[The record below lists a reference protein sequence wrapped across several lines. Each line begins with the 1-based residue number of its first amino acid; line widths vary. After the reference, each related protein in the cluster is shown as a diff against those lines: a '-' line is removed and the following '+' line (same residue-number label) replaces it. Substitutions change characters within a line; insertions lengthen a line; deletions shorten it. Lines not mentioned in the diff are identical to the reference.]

1 MTENLENYHE
11 EIRNFITDK
20 LDELDQFRLKFLG
33 KKGILVQLFEQI
45 KEIPPA
51 ERKDFGKDIN
61 ILKSMVLEK
70 VNVLKN
76 QIESTSNSTYES
88 MDLSRP
94 ANCISL
100 GSRHP
105 LSIVSKQISDVF
117 KKIGYTIAEG
127 PEIEDDWHN
136 FEALNFTAN
145 HPARDMQDTFF
156 IDKDI
161 LLRTHTSPVQVRVM
175 ENHKPPLRAICPG
188 RVFRN
193 EAITAR
199 SHCIFHQ
206 IEILCVDTN
215 ISFADMRQTLEYFV
229 KEIFGPDRKTRLR
242 PSYFPFTEPSA
253 EMDISCDICHGKGCN
268 ICKNTGWVEILG
280 CGMVD
285 PNVLHFVGIDP
296 LIYSGFAIGMGI
308 ERITQ
313 QLYKTK
319 DIRLFFENDL
329 RFLKQFVS
337 I

>member
-136 FEALNFTAN
+136 FEALNFEAN

>member
-1 MTENLENYHE
+1 
-11 EIRNFITDK
+11 
-20 LDELDQFRLKFLG
+20 
-33 KKGILVQLFEQI
+33 
-45 KEIPPA
+45 
-51 ERKDFGKDIN
+51 
-61 ILKSMVLEK
+61 
-70 VNVLKN
+70 
-76 QIESTSNSTYES
+76 
-88 MDLSRP
+88 
-94 ANCISL
+94 
-100 GSRHP
+100 
-105 LSIVSKQISDVF
+105 
-117 KKIGYTIAEG
+117 
-127 PEIEDDWHN
+127 N
-136 FEALNFTAN
+136 FEAN

>member
-76 QIESTSNSTYES
+76 QIELADNFLHEAK
-88 MDLSRP
+88 DLSRP
-94 ANCISL
+94 SNYIPL

>member
-136 FEALNFTAN
+136 
-145 HPARDMQDTFF
+145 
-156 IDKDI
+156 
-161 LLRTHTSPVQVRVM
+161 
-175 ENHKPPLRAICPG
+175 
-188 RVFRN
+188 
-193 EAITAR
+193 
-199 SHCIFHQ
+199 
-206 IEILCVDTN
+206 
-215 ISFADMRQTLEYFV
+215 
-229 KEIFGPDRKTRLR
+229 
-242 PSYFPFTEPSA
+242 
-253 EMDISCDICHGKGCN
+253 
-268 ICKNTGWVEILG
+268 
-280 CGMVD
+280 
-285 PNVLHFVGIDP
+285 
-296 LIYSGFAIGMGI
+296 
-308 ERITQ
+308 
-313 QLYKTK
+313 
-319 DIRLFFENDL
+319 
-329 RFLKQFVS
+329 
-337 I
+337 

>member
-136 FEALNFTAN
+136 FEALNFEAN

-319 DIRLFFENDL
+319 DIRLFSKTTYAFSSN
-329 RFLKQFVS
+329 S
-337 I
+337 

>member
-76 QIESTSNSTYES
+76 QIELADNFLHEAK
-88 MDLSRP
+88 DLSRP
-94 ANCISL
+94 SNYIPL

-136 FEALNFTAN
+136 FEALNFEAN